1 MQAASQAS
9 APQILANQHIPEE
22 VITLDFVL
30 LLILGAAEEV
40 ESRSLLIH
48 LVRRSFRGIL
58 RLVQE
63 FAGHPDLSDDAA
75 GRNFQSCPT
84 YADALIELLS
94 YSLNKAA
101 RSSIIGV
108 PSCLHLTRHG
118 ALLCSGTWW
127 SKDAPSLPLD
137 LLTLWAR
144 SLAWHIFWLVVHDT
158 EQ

>member
-1 MQAASQAS
+1 MQASVL
-9 APQILANQHIPEE
+9 QISPIQDIPEE

-40 ESRSLLIH
+40 ESRSLLLH
-48 LVRRSFRGIL
+48 FVRRSVRGIL

-63 FAGHPDLSDDAA
+63 FVGHPDWPDDASS
-75 GRNFQSCPT
+75 RNPQPRPN

-94 YSLNKAA
+94 YSLNNAA
-101 RSSIIGV
+101 RSTIIGI
-108 PSCLHLTRHG
+108 PSCPHLARYG
-118 ALLCSGTWW
+118 AFFCSGTWW

-144 SLAWHIFWLVVHDT
+144 SLAWHIFWLVVHDAK
-158 EQ
+158 Q